1 MYKEE
6 AAKFSWDFYS
16 SLIIT
21 IFAALQILWWPL
33 APQFIDSY
41 YHLLTSWGFI
51 KAGGYAGWDFWQY
64 APFGR
69 PHIYPPV
76 FHLFLAF
83 LLKLGVNKIFLLKV
97 TETIAPVAAL
107 LTFRYFTAK
116 YFGRRFTFFCLV
128 ALISSF
134 SFYLSFVNNIPAT
147 IALILGFFAF
157 DQLFQRNLIR
167 STILLSLAFYTH
179 IGLSWFLLLSFIF
192 YGLLNRQYRRI
203 ALYSALFAAVVSL
216 PIIWKQVANIGLIH
230 VSNIKSE
237 RYFCEFKPFTYI
249 LALPGFWIIRR
260 KENIYRLFLAFFLAS
275 LIFLAYLYRFFSA
288 QGFIPLIFLSAV
300 TLDYWYEKAVANK
313 KINLARG
320 VIVAALLFMCVIS
333 PTFAFQKELNG
344 PVKSKWRAFDSA
356 LVDVFF
362 VGFNKRLPF
371 PTVWFPS
378 IYLPSA
384 ELVRD
389 NSGEREIIY
398 SPHYLVGVCLG
409 SLAGRATANR
419 LLGEVTSEVT
429 FNPFINSKIII
440 FLKDEEPRD
449 IKRAVFFYRLIKIG
463 ENNAFVFYKNPTCRA
478 KMSVSPAS
486 IPFGPVLAIGFLTA
500 LLFIVARK
508 AT

>member
-6 AAKFSWDFYS
+6 TAKFSWDFYS
-16 SLIIT
+16 SFLIT
-21 IFAALQILWWPL
+21 IFAMLQILWWPL

-51 KAGGYAGWDFWQY
+51 KAGGYTGWDFWQY

-76 FHLFLAF
+76 FHLLQAF
-83 LLKLGVNKIFLLKV
+83 LLKSGVDKIFLLKI
-97 TETIAPVAAL
+97 TETIVPIAAL
-107 LTFRYFTAK
+107 LTFRYFTNK
-116 YFGRRFTFFCLV
+116 YFGFRFTFFCLI

-147 IALILGFFAF
+147 IALILGFLAF
-157 DQLFQRNLIR
+157 DQLFQRNLVR

-192 YGLLNRQYRRI
+192 YGLLDRQYRRI
-203 ALYSALFAAVVSL
+203 ALYSALFAAIVSL
-216 PIIWKQVANIGLIH
+216 PIIWKQVANIGIIH

-237 RYFCEFKPFTYI
+237 RYFCEFKPFAYI
-249 LALPGFWIIRR
+249 LALPGFWIIRQ
-260 KENIYRLFLAFFLAS
+260 KENRYRLFLAFFLAS

-288 QGFIPLIFLSAV
+288 QGFIPLIFLSAL
-300 TLDYWYEKAVANK
+300 TLEYWYEKAVASK

-320 VIVAALLFMCVIS
+320 TIAAILLFMCVIS
-333 PTFAFQKELNG
+333 PTFALQKELYG
-344 PVKSKWRAFDSA
+344 PVKTRWRVFDSA
-356 LVDVFF
+356 LTDVLF

-371 PTVWFPS
+371 PSVWFPS

-384 ELVRD
+384 ELIRD
-389 NSGEREIIY
+389 NSREGDIIY

-409 SLAGRATANR
+409 SLAGRPTANR
-419 LLGEVTSEVT
+419 LLAEVTSEVS
-429 FNPFINSKIII
+429 FDPFSNSKIII

-449 IKRAVFFYRLIKIG
+449 IKRAVAVYRLIKIG
-463 ENNAFVFYKNPTCRA
+463 ENNAFIFYKNPVSRV
-478 KMSVSPAS
+478 KMSVTPAGF
-486 IPFGPVLAIGFLTA
+486 PFWSVLATGFLTA

-508 AT
+508 ID